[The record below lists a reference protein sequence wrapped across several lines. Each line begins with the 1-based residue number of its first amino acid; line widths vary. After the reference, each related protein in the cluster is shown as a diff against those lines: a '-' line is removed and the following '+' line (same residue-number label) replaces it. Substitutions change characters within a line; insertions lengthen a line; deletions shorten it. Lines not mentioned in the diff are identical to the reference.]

1 MIILLDILILLVT
14 GALLITVTT
23 QLIEPVNWI
32 IDGILYVGLLLVNA
46 AFGGWLT
53 LFTII
58 YALYMPA
65 LICGIWVYRK
75 RHLAS

>member
-32 IDGILYVGLLLVNA
+32 IDGILYVGLLLGNA
-46 AFGGWLT
+46 ARSEERRVGKE
-53 LFTII
+53 
-58 YALYMPA
+58 
-65 LICGIWVYRK
+65 C
-75 RHLAS
+75 

>member
-32 IDGILYVGLLLVNA
+32 IDGILYVGLLLGNA
-46 AFGGWLT
+46 AFGGWRT

-65 LICGIWVYRK
+65 LIFGIWVYRK

>member
-32 IDGILYVGLLLVNA
+32 IDGILYVGLLLGNA
-46 AFGGWLT
+46 AFGGRWH
-53 LFTII
+53 
-58 YALYMPA
+58 
-65 LICGIWVYRK
+65 WE
-75 RHLAS
+75 S

>member
-32 IDGILYVGLLLVNA
+32 IDGILYVGLLLGSA